1 MEMVAEAV
9 RAAERDA
16 EASQVARDRE
26 GVTATEMRDEERPR
40 GMEEAV
46 DDIFLHETTTTEQ
59 RKLQMGKAPAET
71 DGTSTPP
78 VERQ

>member
-1 MEMVAEAV
+1 METVAKAV

-26 GVTATEMRDEERPR
+26 GATAAEMRDEEQPR
-40 GMEEAV
+40 GMEATV
-46 DDIFLHETTTTEQ
+46 NDISLQETIATAQ
-59 RKLQMGKAPAET
+59 RILQLGKAPAET

-78 VERQ
+78 VE